1 MYNKIHLSVRLP
13 DGITQCFSSNIGLKQ
28 GCNLSPILFNIF
40 INDLNEIFDKTFC
53 QPAKIKNLTLNN
65 LLYADDLILV
75 SETSSGLQNCL
86 DRLQEYC
93 DKWKLTV
100 NIKKTKTMV
109 AETQQ
114 SSINQSSFTYKSNVL
129 DICKSYP
136 YLGTIISHNGQF
148 IFNIN
153 ELCKKASRAMYTLL
167 GNVNKFYA
175 GNIKILIDLFDKMIL
190 PICTY
195 NCEVLGASFFSSK
208 SSPSNF
214 LPEKQCKNPIDKL
227 QGSF

>member
-65 LLYADDLILV
+65 LLYTDDLILV

-93 DKWKLTV
+93 DKWRLTV

-109 AETQQ
+109 AEKRQ
-114 SSINQSSFTYKSNVL
+114 SSINQTSFTYKNNVL

-136 YLGTIISHNGQF
+136 YLGTVIPIMDNLNLTLMNFAKKSAGQCT
-148 IFNIN
+148 
-153 ELCKKASRAMYTLL
+153 LC
-167 GNVNKFYA
+167 
-175 GNIKILIDLFDKMIL
+175 
-190 PICTY
+190 
-195 NCEVLGASFFSSK
+195 
-208 SSPSNF
+208 
-214 LPEKQCKNPIDKL
+214 
-227 QGSF
+227 